1 MHVHDGTHTGERSG
15 STADSAYNPGRK
27 TFWPDRK
34 NPGPHKEKPSARAE
48 KTPLHME
55 RIMIVWKSISKYA
68 THILYGGAKP
78 EGISPARWN
87 AMVKH
92 IEKLLADNSL

>member
-1 MHVHDGTHTGERSG
+1 
-15 STADSAYNPGRK
+15 
-27 TFWPDRK
+27 
-34 NPGPHKEKPSARAE
+34 
-48 KTPLHME
+48 
-55 RIMIVWKSISKYA
+55 MIVWKSISKYA
-68 THILYGGAKP
+68 NHILYGGAKP